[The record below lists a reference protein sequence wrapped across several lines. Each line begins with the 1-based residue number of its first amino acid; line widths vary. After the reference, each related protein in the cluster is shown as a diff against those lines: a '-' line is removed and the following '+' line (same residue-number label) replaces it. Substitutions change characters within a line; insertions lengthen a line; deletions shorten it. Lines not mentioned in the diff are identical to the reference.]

1 MCEHEQEEEENKFI
15 IPKIILT
22 VILFICGYKFN
33 LLFYVGYLVIG
44 YDILWKAIKNILK
57 GKMFDECFLMS
68 VATVGAICIKE
79 VSEAVM
85 VMLL

>member
-1 MCEHEQEEEENKFI
+1 MFNYNIIEQTFNHEGQNMCEHEQEEEENKFI

-33 LLFYVGYLVIG
+33 LLFYVAYLVIG

-57 GKMFDECFLMS
+57 GKMFDECFFHLE
-68 VATVGAICIKE
+68 C
-79 VSEAVM
+79 
-85 VMLL
+85 LH